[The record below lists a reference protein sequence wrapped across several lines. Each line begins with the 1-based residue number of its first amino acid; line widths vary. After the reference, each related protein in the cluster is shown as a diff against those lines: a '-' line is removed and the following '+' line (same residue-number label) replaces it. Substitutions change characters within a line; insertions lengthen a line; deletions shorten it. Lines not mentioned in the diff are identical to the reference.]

1 MAEGELQQT
10 AAGCYFR
17 TDPAYSIIPGRKQ
30 TTHLPLPLPVPYIF
44 TPPPASRGKK
54 GKSSRDSARG
64 EEGARSERVNHII
77 IQSFHLQTIIL
88 IIIPLN
94 YCYFQSYTLNH
105 L

>member
-44 TPPPASRGKK
+44 TPPQRQEEKKARVVEIRQEGKRE
-54 GKSSRDSARG
+54 RDRKES
-64 EEGARSERVNHII
+64 II
-77 IQSFHLQTIIL
+77 SLYNLSIYKLLF
-88 IIIPLN
+88 
-94 YCYFQSYTLNH
+94 
-105 L
+105 